1 MCCPYC
7 HEEAGDNSYCIH
19 CGMPLKAGRDY
30 GLESDDTNILGQEDE
45 AAGSWSNASTSA
57 GSYGYFGSTGYS
69 SGYPGGSSGSS
80 ARSSYNAGSSA
91 SYTGSLYPSG
101 GGSPYPSGS
110 SMQAKKKQKRK
121 QNRQPKQ
128 KKPGQTKRIIIGLV
142 LALIVG
148 GGGPLLGRALAGSGS
163 HTEYDPP
170 VADNAKMVK
179 DSTLTPAVSM
189 TDDASVSEPLGEKFS
204 ILDGK
209 VSAAFT
215 DYRVDRSG
223 VYRGE
228 ISVTNET
235 DSVSIDVVMQTLRV
249 NGVYV
254 PCMDYQAN
262 IAPGETRALT
272 FRIESEDFNDKA
284 WGKPSLIEAG
294 LMAQPSDDYIGFG
307 IESIS
312 YCPQGEDKVVTASI
326 NKDDY
331 KEIGSSEYG
340 LTVRRGNLVDR
351 GNGEYFLRLVVTND
365 TDRMVGLMTGDGNI
379 DGKHTYATM
388 GFLTLQK
395 GTGVL
400 DLHFLDELLAD
411 DGIVL
416 KTASQMEIELNYDLY
431 DSNGNLDSLESETI
445 SIDLK

>member
-1 MCCPYC
+1 
-7 HEEAGDNSYCIH
+7 
-19 CGMPLKAGRDY
+19 
-30 GLESDDTNILGQEDE
+30 
-45 AAGSWSNASTSA
+45 
-57 GSYGYFGSTGYS
+57 
-69 SGYPGGSSGSS
+69 
-80 ARSSYNAGSSA
+80 
-91 SYTGSLYPSG
+91 
-101 GGSPYPSGS
+101 
-110 SMQAKKKQKRK
+110 MQAKKKQKRK

>member
-1 MCCPYC
+1 MNPQ
-7 HEEAGDNSYCIH
+7 
-19 CGMPLKAGRDY
+19 
-30 GLESDDTNILGQEDE
+30 SDI
-45 AAGSWSNASTSA
+45 
-57 GSYGYFGSTGYS
+57 
-69 SGYPGGSSGSS
+69 P
-80 ARSSYNAGSSA
+80 
-91 SYTGSLYPSG
+91 
-101 GGSPYPSGS
+101 
-110 SMQAKKKQKRK
+110 SMQEKKKQKRK

-235 DSVSIDVVMQTLRV
+235 DSVSIDVVMQTVRV

-416 KTASQMEIELNYDLY
+416 KTASQMEIKLNYDLY